1 MAGIVSYG
9 AYIPIYRLSR
19 DLIWQTWSGIPL
31 AGEKAVANFDEDSI
45 TMAVEAGNNCLQG
58 IDRDEVEGLFLASTS
73 TPYKE
78 KQCANLVAE
87 ALDLKRGTI
96 TADFA
101 NSLRA
106 GTIAM
111 RAALDTIAAGSAK
124 KLLVV
129 ASDCRLGHPSTVY
142 EGMFGDGAAAILLG
156 SSDVVASV
164 DGSHTHYDDIMD
176 LWRLEGDTFVRS
188 WEDRFIITHGYM
200 ENTQEAVKDIMEK
213 HSLAP
218 ADFSKVVLYA
228 YDDRRHQ
235 QLARR
240 LGFDAQTQVQD
251 NLFSTVGNTGAAYAL
266 MMLVATL
273 EEAKGSDKILL
284 ANYGDGADAFV
295 LTVTDGIEKLA
306 ERRGIKHHLLS
317 KLPLP
322 NYDKYLRYRGLL
334 QGFTHFENE
343 SAATISW
350 RDRRWNINCRG
361 EKCLSCGNI
370 NLPPQRICMYCQSK
384 DQFEEVR
391 LAERSAKLFTY
402 SKDFLGPS
410 LDSPIILCILDF
422 DEGGRFYAQMTDR
435 DPDKVENGMPMELT
449 FRWMHSER
457 GIRNYY
463 WKCRPLRVAQ

>member
-240 LGFDAQTQVQD
+240 LGFEAQTQLQD
-251 NLFSTVGNTGAAYAL
+251 NLFSTVGNTGAAYVL
-266 MMLVATL
+266 MMLVAAL

-343 SAATISW
+343 SAATIS
-350 RDRRWNINCRG
+350 
-361 EKCLSCGNI
+361 
-370 NLPPQRICMYCQSK
+370 
-384 DQFEEVR
+384 
-391 LAERSAKLFTY
+391 
-402 SKDFLGPS
+402 
-410 LDSPIILCILDF
+410 
-422 DEGGRFYAQMTDR
+422 
-435 DPDKVENGMPMELT
+435 
-449 FRWMHSER
+449 
-457 GIRNYY
+457 
-463 WKCRPLRVAQ
+463 